1 MRPERR
7 HVAGSPMHV
16 NDSNPCPRRNDVT
29 YASTGRVALRTIQG
43 APFNVGEQGAS
54 WWAG

>member
-54 WWAG
+54 